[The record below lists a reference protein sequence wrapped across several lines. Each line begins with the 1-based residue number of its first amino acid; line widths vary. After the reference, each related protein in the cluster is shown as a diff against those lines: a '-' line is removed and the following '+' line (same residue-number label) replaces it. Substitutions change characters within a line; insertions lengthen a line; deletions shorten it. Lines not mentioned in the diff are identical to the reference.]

1 MWDLDMTD
9 GGLDGGLD
17 DAGAFR
23 LGHLKNGVT
32 YTVYLASELYNF
44 DPKEIT
50 FTVSSS
56 NVDNLVFSATPAAGG
71 MPSPTPSYVDTSFGT
86 NGVFTHKGAGAEAG
100 NDVVADPNGGYY
112 AMGTVGGQGA
122 IWRLT
127 DDGVLDTTFNTTG
140 YRIAALNPA
149 SRLDSG
155 LLASGQLY
163 ALGGRDSNF
172 SNFDKTTIVCIANTG
187 ANCAGFNSGAGLV
200 VPAFALAMS
209 RDPNTGDLLLAGRRW
224 VSSVQALSVT
234 RVSSAGVP
242 GVTYT
247 NAGPLGIFS
256 HNVGAGIVVDE
267 NGRAYVIGTAPVGT
281 DYANHAY
288 VLRLTNAMVLDTT
301 FNSGGSIPGIL
312 DLGRGY
318 GGPAAM
324 DATGAVLVANGASVI
339 RVTAAGA
346 VDAGFASA
354 GTLTASTRISR
365 IVIDSTGRIL
375 LIGSP
380 GHGTARV
387 CRYSPAGVI
396 DRAFNTG
403 CITLD
408 SPGAE
413 SGGTVDSS
421 NRILMTSSNGLE
433 MAVHRLNP

>member
-1 MWDLDMTD
+1 MWDPDMTD
-9 GGLDGGLD
+9 GGLDGGLN
-17 DAGAFR
+17 DAGAFG
-23 LGHLKNGVT
+23 LGHLKNGAT
-32 YTVYLASELYNF
+32 YTVYFASELYNF

-56 NVDNLVFSATPAAGG
+56 NVDNLVFSATPVAGG

-86 NGVFTHKGAGAEAG
+86 NGVFTHKGASAEAG

-112 AMGTVGGQGA
+112 VMGTVGGQGA

-127 DDGVLDTTFNTTG
+127 DDGALDTTFNATG
-140 YRIAALNPA
+140 YRIALLSPA
-149 SRLDSG
+149 SGLDSG
-155 LLASGQLY
+155 LLANSQLY

-187 ANCAGFNSGAGLV
+187 PNCAGFNSGAGLV
-200 VPAFALAMS
+200 VPTFALAMS

-224 VSSVQALSVT
+224 VSSFQALSVA
-234 RVSSAGVP
+234 RVSSAGVL

-256 HNVGAGIVVDE
+256 DNVGAGIVVDE

-281 DYANHAY
+281 DYANHTY
-288 VLRLTNAMVLDTT
+288 VLRLTNAMALDTT
-301 FNSGGSIPGIL
+301 FNSGGGIPGIL

-318 GGPAAM
+318 GGPAAI
-324 DATGAVLVANGASVI
+324 DAAGAVLVANGASVT

-346 VDAGFASA
+346 VDASFASA
-354 GTLTASTRISR
+354 GTLTASTRISK
-365 IVIDSTGRIL
+365 IVIDSIGRIV
-375 LIGSP
+375 LIGSTRY
-380 GHGTARV
+380 GTARV
-387 CRYSPAGVI
+387 CRYSSAGVI
-396 DRAFNTG
+396 DSAFNTG

-408 SPGAE
+408 SPGT
-413 SGGTVDSS
+413 GGDGTVDSS
-421 NRILMTSSNGLE
+421 NRSLVATSVGLD